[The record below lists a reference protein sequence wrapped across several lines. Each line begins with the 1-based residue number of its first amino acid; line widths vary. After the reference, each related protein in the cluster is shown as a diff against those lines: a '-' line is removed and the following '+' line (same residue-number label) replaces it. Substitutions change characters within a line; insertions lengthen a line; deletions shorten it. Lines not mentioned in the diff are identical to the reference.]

1 MKIKLKTSGI
11 VIVFIWILMPLTA
24 HAQERVSLSME
35 DAIEAALEHNREIRI
50 AKYGV
55 EAAESGLRETT
66 GGFFPEIS
74 ISAQYNRNVKKP
86 VIFLGDGGGFPGM
99 EGGPSRIEVGSN
111 NSYQAGLSATVPV
124 FSRQLLKAREAA
136 LQNQELSESDLL
148 LITNNVIANVRTAY
162 HTVLL
167 TEQVVEITSL
177 RVSNAEEQLQ
187 NTRRLFN
194 EGLATEY
201 DLLVAEVQL
210 ENLRP
215 ELIQAE
221 DDLELTKLQ
230 LKQVI
235 GIVDKGEVILTDSL
249 SPAMLA
255 DTNQHELIENT
266 LNNNFQLQ
274 LLDQRLDLLETN
286 TELERSALY
295 PTLAAFGNYN
305 YMTEDDTFAFS
316 DYDWVNT
323 ASIGLSLQIPIFSGN
338 SKRERVTQ
346 AQISLKQAAE
356 ERELSRESIITELRS
371 VASRLE
377 QIKKRLHATEQSL
390 QQSERAYE
398 LSVLRFEEGLGT
410 QMEINNSELAF
421 ATSRFN
427 HLQAEYDYQ
436 VTLTTLEQLQGSL
449 VR

>member
-1 MKIKLKTSGI
+1 MKVDLKISPI
-11 VIVFIWILMPLTA
+11 FALLMLVFIPVMSE
-24 HAQERVSLSME
+24 AQDIVSLSME
-35 DAIEAALEHNREIRI
+35 EAIEAAMEHNREIRI

-55 EAAESGLRETT
+55 EAAESGVRETT

-74 ISAQYNRNVKKP
+74 LSAQYMRNVKKP

-111 NSYQAGLSATVPV
+111 NSYQAGLSATLPV
-124 FSRQLLKAREAA
+124 FSRQLFKAREAA
-136 LQNQELSESDLL
+136 LKNQELSESDLL
-148 LITNNVIANVRTAY
+148 LITNNVIANVKTAY
-162 HTVLL
+162 YSVLL
-167 TEQVVEITSL
+167 TENVVDITAL
-177 RVSNAEEQLQ
+177 RIRNAEEQFQ
-187 NTRRLFN
+187 ITERLFN

-221 DDLELTKLQ
+221 DDVELTKLQ

-235 GIVDKGEVILTDSL
+235 GIVEEGDIELTDEL
-249 SPAMLA
+249 SPAMFVDVTREELMANALA
-255 DTNQHELIENT
+255 
-266 LNNNFQLQ
+266 NNFQLQ
-274 LLDQRLDLLETN
+274 LLDHRLDLLETN

-295 PTLAAFGNYN
+295 PTLSAFGNYN
-305 YMTEDDTFAFS
+305 YQTENDTYNFS

-323 ASIGLSLQIPIFSGN
+323 ASLGLSLQVPIFSGN

-346 AQISLKQAAE
+346 AQISLKQAEE
-356 ERELSRESIITELRS
+356 EREMSREAIVTELKS
-371 VASRLE
+371 ASNRLE
-377 QIKKRLHATEQSL
+377 QIKKRLDATEQSI

-410 QMEINNSELAF
+410 QVEINDSELAF

-436 VTLTTLEQLQGSL
+436 VALTTLEQLQGSL
-449 VR
+449 AR